1 MRAVNHDAWMDPCSL
16 KLRFAVT
23 HAVLLVV
30 GSVASPAK
38 HDMGVTITPSLDN
51 RYKAFL
57 IDTEET
63 VRSRDGF
70 ECVDSDIKAA
80 IRAIFEPHC

>member
-1 MRAVNHDAWMDPCSL
+1 
-16 KLRFAVT
+16 
-23 HAVLLVV
+23 
-30 GSVASPAK
+30 
-38 HDMGVTITPSLDN
+38 MGVTITPSLDN

-80 IRAIFEPHC
+80 IRAIFKADC